1 LTQAFE
7 PDILNAMGSVR
18 PILVLR
24 EEPPALHTR
33 AMDNLRYIR
42 ETMEG
47 ASAFTAVPGWGG
59 VAMGVTALIT
69 AVLASRQAGP
79 DRWLAVWLAEALL
92 SVCIAG
98 WAVVRKARRAA
109 APLLSKP
116 GRKFALSFSP
126 PMIAGLLLTIA
137 LYKAGLTGMLPGAW
151 LLLYGAAVT
160 NAGAFSVKIVPSMG
174 LCFMLCG
181 ACALFSPAAWANQW
195 MAAGFGALHIVFG
208 LVIARRHGG

>member
-1 LTQAFE
+1 
-7 PDILNAMGSVR
+7 MGSVR
-18 PILVLR
+18 PIRALR
-24 EEPPALHTR
+24 DEPPALHTR

-59 VAMGVTALIT
+59 VAMGITAIFTALI
-69 AVLASRQAGP
+69 AARQANA
-79 DRWLAVWLAEALL
+79 DRWLAIWIGEALL
-92 SVCIAG
+92 SFCIAA
-98 WAVVRKARRAA
+98 WTVIRKSRRAA
-109 APLLSKP
+109 SPLLSQP

-137 LYKAGLTGMLPGAW
+137 LYRAGLGGMLPGAW

-160 NAGAFSVKIVPSMG
+160 NAGAFSVKIVPAMG

-181 ACALFSPAAWANQW
+181 ACALFSPAAWANAY
-195 MAAGFGALHIVFG
+195 MAAGFGGLHIVFG
-208 LVIARRHGG
+208 AVIARRHGG

>member
-1 LTQAFE
+1 MATVL
-7 PDILNAMGSVR
+7 
-18 PILVLR
+18 PIR
-24 EEPPALHTR
+24 APRDEPPALHAR

-59 VAMGVTALIT
+59 VAMGVTALGT
-69 AVLASRQAGP
+69 AAMASRQRGVNL
-79 DRWLAVWLAEALL
+79 WLATWIGEALV
-92 SVCIAG
+92 SFCIAA
-98 WAVVRKARRAA
+98 WAVYRKASRATV
-109 APLLSKP
+109 PPMSKS

-137 LYKAGLTGMLPGAW
+137 LFQAGLSSLLPGAW

-160 NAGAFSVKIVPSMG
+160 NAGAFSVRIVPAMG
-174 LCFMLCG
+174 ICFMLCG
-181 ACALFSPAAWANQW
+181 LFALFSPTAWGNGY
-195 MAAGFGALHIVFG
+195 MAAGFGGLHILFG

>member
-1 LTQAFE
+1 
-7 PDILNAMGSVR
+7 
-18 PILVLR
+18 
-24 EEPPALHTR
+24 
-33 AMDNLRYIR
+33 MDNLRYIR

-69 AVLASRQAGP
+69 AALASRQTGT
-79 DRWLAVWLAEALL
+79 DQWLAVWLAEAVL

-109 APLLSKP
+109 VPLLSKP

-160 NAGAFSVKIVPSMG
+160 NAGAFSVKIVPAMG

-181 ACALFSPAAWANQW
+181 ACALFTPAAWANHW

>member
-1 LTQAFE
+1 
-7 PDILNAMGSVR
+7 MGSVR
-18 PILVLR
+18 PIRPLAD
-24 EEPPALHTR
+24 EPPALHAR

-59 VAMGVTALIT
+59 VTMGITALAT
-69 AVLASRQAGP
+69 AALASRRADDG
-79 DRWLAVWLAEALL
+79 VWLAIWISEALL
-92 SVCIAG
+92 SCAIAS
-98 WAVVRKARRAA
+98 WAVYRKASRAA
-109 APLLSKP
+109 VPPLSRP

-137 LYKAGLTGMLPGAW
+137 LYRAGLASLLPGAW

-160 NAGAFSVKIVPSMG
+160 NAGAFSVRIVPSMG

-181 ACALFSPAAWANQW
+181 ACALFSPPGWGNGY
-195 MAAGFGALHIVFG
+195 MAAGFGGLHILFG
-208 LVIARRHGG
+208 AVIARRHGG

>member
-1 LTQAFE
+1 
-7 PDILNAMGSVR
+7 MGSVR
-18 PILVLR
+18 PIRTLR

-59 VAMGVTALIT
+59 VAMGITALGT
-69 AVLASRQAGP
+69 AALASTRSDQKL
-79 DRWLAVWLAEALL
+79 WLGTWIGEALI
-92 SVCIAG
+92 SFCIAA
-98 WAVVRKARRAA
+98 WAVYRKAGRAA
-109 APLLSKP
+109 FPPLSKP

-137 LYKAGLTGMLPGAW
+137 LYRAGHVEMLPGSW

-160 NAGAFSVKIVPSMG
+160 NAGAFSVRIVPAMG

-181 ACALFSPAAWANQW
+181 VCALFSPAGWGNGF
-195 MAAGFGALHIVFG
+195 MAAGFGGLHILFG
-208 LVIARRHGG
+208 LVIARKHGG

>member
-1 LTQAFE
+1 
-7 PDILNAMGSVR
+7 MGSVR
-18 PILVLR
+18 PIRALR
-24 EEPPALHTR
+24 DGAPALHDR

-59 VAMGVTALIT
+59 VAMGITALGT
-69 AVLASRQAGP
+69 AALASRRQQESLWVATWIAG
-79 DRWLAVWLAEALL
+79 ALL
-92 SVCIAG
+92 SCAIAS
-98 WAVVRKARRAA
+98 WAVYRKAGRAA
-109 APLLSKP
+109 VPPLSKP

-137 LYKAGLTGMLPGAW
+137 LYRAGLAGMLPGAW

-160 NAGAFSVKIVPSMG
+160 NAGAFSVRIVPAMG

-181 ACALFSPAAWANQW
+181 ACALFSPPGWGNAY
-195 MAAGFGALHIVFG
+195 MAAGFGGLHILFG